1 MHEIDT
7 NDIFKAAQ
15 QGNINLFQN
24 LGKKEL
30 TSWLH
35 KTYPKSGDTVLHYA
49 CRFGQL
55 ELVKVLLDNGADLE
69 SANFDGKRALHE
81 AAQYDSLGCVQ
92 YLLSYGAQVD
102 SLKRA
107 DWTPLMLACTK
118 SNVRIIQALL
128 DRGADQTLKNKDG
141 WNCFH
146 IATREGHEDIVHFL
160 HSKNSE
166 VWNNCSK
173 NGRSPLHTTALHGCT
188 SVVCFLLKNC
198 AYPVDQKDSC
208 GSTPLMD
215 ALRSGHTNIA
225 KLLLDVQ
232 KEGQTDTVRFLLSAG
247 ADVDHT
253 DTMGRTALHIAS
265 GGQHADTVR
274 LLLEHGAQMLNDK
287 TGTTPDKLARKDIVK
302 DVFIVHGKI
311 T

>member
-146 IATREGHEDIVHFL
+146 IATREGHEDIVDFL

-166 VWNNCSK
+166 VWNTCSK
-173 NGRSPLHTTALHGCT
+173 NGRSPLHTTELCLPSRPERQLRKYTFNGCI
-188 SVVCFLLKNC
+188 KI
-198 AYPVDQKDSC
+198 
-208 GSTPLMD
+208 
-215 ALRSGHTNIA
+215 RSYKHCEA
-225 KLLLDVQ
+225 
-232 KEGQTDTVRFLLSAG
+232 F
-247 ADVDHT
+247 
-253 DTMGRTALHIAS
+253 
-265 GGQHADTVR
+265 
-274 LLLEHGAQMLNDK
+274 
-287 TGTTPDKLARKDIVK
+287 TGCSK
-302 DVFIVHGKI
+302 G
-311 T
+311 